1 MPRRR
6 RKGKTTQN
14 KNKSSSS
21 TESDSN
27 ENLKRPLCFSPKKTA
42 HKNQTLENTSPQKL
56 PQRKSLNASK
66 NGSQERSDAN
76 SAIDGSER
84 KDRTS
89 KPSVRE
95 HEMLGDVLQAPV
107 MTSKKNTTKNALA
120 SVDRNNQKGKKKSNN
135 EKLPTGS
142 ESQKTPSPFKRVLR
156 SQRSTA
162 SDLTTNAN
170 SYKLSDAD
178 SEDSQRDTYPKRN
191 PKKNASNITNL
202 KTSESEVIVSSSE
215 ERSDNA
221 TKKGRIVNANSNNN
235 KNGGKRLMHKRFEKF
250 VRETSTQSSE
260 EENDR
265 ASQKQPEKEEVRL
278 RSSISRKAKT
288 QTLSTLEKDKKVET
302 GFKRKGKT
310 QSGSEKVSGK
320 KKVSKVS
327 RQTANKD
334 SRRRSNE
341 LTDETPLNDEEI
353 QTMKGKLENDK
364 RVETGSKRKGK
375 TQSDIEQVFG
385 KKQALVISR
394 QAANKNLKRRSIE
407 LSDETPST
415 DVELKKLIG
424 TSNKDNSVETGS
436 KRKEKPQS
444 ESETVSFKE
453 QTLKV
458 SRQTANKD
466 SRRGNDELFV
476 EASWTDEEI
485 KKLNEY
491 VTEKLKV

>member
-1 MPRRR
+1 M
-6 RKGKTTQN
+6 
-14 KNKSSSS
+14 
-21 TESDSN
+21 
-27 ENLKRPLCFSPKKTA
+27 CFSPKKTA
-42 HKNQTLENTSPQKL
+42 HKNQTLESTSPQKL

-66 NGSQERSDAN
+66 NGSQERSGAN
-76 SAIDGSER
+76 SALDGSER

-95 HEMLGDVLQAPV
+95 HEMLGGDVLQAPV
-107 MTSKKNTTKNALA
+107 MTPKKNTTKNALA

-162 SDLTTNAN
+162 SDLTTNTN

-178 SEDSQRDTYPKRN
+178 SEDSPIDTYPKRN
-191 PKKNASNITNL
+191 QKKNASNITNL

-221 TKKGRIVNANSNNN
+221 TKKGRIVSANSNN
-235 KNGGKRLMHKRFEKF
+235 KNGGKRLMLKRFEKF

-288 QTLSTLEKDKKVET
+288 ETLSTSEKDKKVET

-320 KKVSKVS
+320 KKVLKVS

-334 SRRRSNE
+334 SRRRSNK

-444 ESETVSFKE
+444 ESEKVSFKE

-458 SRQTANKD
+458 SIQTANKD
-466 SRRGNDELFV
+466 SRRGNDELFD

>member
-1 MPRRR
+1 M
-6 RKGKTTQN
+6 
-14 KNKSSSS
+14 
-21 TESDSN
+21 
-27 ENLKRPLCFSPKKTA
+27 
-42 HKNQTLENTSPQKL
+42 
-56 PQRKSLNASK
+56 
-66 NGSQERSDAN
+66 
-76 SAIDGSER
+76 
-84 KDRTS
+84 
-89 KPSVRE
+89 
-95 HEMLGDVLQAPV
+95 
-107 MTSKKNTTKNALA
+107 
-120 SVDRNNQKGKKKSNN
+120 
-135 EKLPTGS
+135 
-142 ESQKTPSPFKRVLR
+142 
-156 SQRSTA
+156 
-162 SDLTTNAN
+162 
-170 SYKLSDAD
+170 
-178 SEDSQRDTYPKRN
+178 
-191 PKKNASNITNL
+191 